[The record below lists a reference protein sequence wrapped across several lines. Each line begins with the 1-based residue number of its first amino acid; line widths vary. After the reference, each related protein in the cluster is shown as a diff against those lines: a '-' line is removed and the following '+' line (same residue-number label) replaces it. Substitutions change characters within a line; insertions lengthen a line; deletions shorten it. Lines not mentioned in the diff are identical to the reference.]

1 MTKLSEVA
9 KLIRS
14 KNAGPFQLTID
25 IMFED
30 RETYERVLA
39 GGAISAERF
48 AAIYRVD
55 TERVQV
61 IPYAAA
67 YSIKVTMPRPV
78 ISGDHG
84 DGDIMGGQQ
93 YGPIVDLEVDRPLAP
108 ASPQSARG

>member
-1 MTKLSEVA
+1 MTKLSELA

-30 RETYERVLA
+30 RKSYDRVLA

-48 AAIYRVD
+48 AAIYGVD
-55 TERVQV
+55 AERVRV
-61 IPYAAA
+61 IPYPAANA
-67 YSIKVTMPRPV
+67 IKLTFPRPLT
-78 ISGDHG
+78 SGDDG

-93 YGPIVDLEVDRPLAP
+93 YGPIVDLDVDEPHTL
-108 ASPQSARG
+108 